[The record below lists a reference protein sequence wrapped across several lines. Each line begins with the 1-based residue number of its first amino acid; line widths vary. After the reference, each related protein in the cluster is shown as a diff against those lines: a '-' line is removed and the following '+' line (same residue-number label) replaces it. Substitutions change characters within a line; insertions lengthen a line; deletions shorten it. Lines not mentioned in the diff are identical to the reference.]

1 MKIKRS
7 VEKVKISSYIK
18 RGKERKKER
27 LGKKTREIEK
37 ERKCRKRDS

>member
-7 VEKVKISSYIK
+7 VEKVKISSYIE

-27 LGKKTREIEK
+27 
-37 ERKCRKRDS
+37 KRD